1 MKTQMKWHH
10 LLPEFFFQTEG
21 FSLNGII
28 LIKGT
33 MTNRH
38 FQKAWFPF
46 KIQDPYSK
54 TTNIYVQRGNQGA
67 RIITL
72 YSMVKTYESGDKVRD
87 VIRRRA
93 NRERESIH
101 FDKSYLAAFQ
111 FISCLLLGWE
121 YAVETTV
128 ASYVAVEKRYH
139 MARRRRWV
147 RSRNLEKSTE
157 KEDKVNLVIFSSRLF
172 SFNLILA
179 LNRD

>member
-1 MKTQMKWHH
+1 
-10 LLPEFFFQTEG
+10 
-21 FSLNGII
+21 
-28 LIKGT
+28 
-33 MTNRH
+33 
-38 FQKAWFPF
+38 
-46 KIQDPYSK
+46 
-54 TTNIYVQRGNQGA
+54 
-67 RIITL
+67 
-72 YSMVKTYESGDKVRD
+72 MVKTYESGDKVRD

-147 RSRNLEKSTE
+147 RGRNLVKSTE

-172 SFNLILA
+172 SFNLIMA
-179 LNRD
+179 LNGD